1 MRGVVCSTCRYD
13 LRAIASVDDCVTCPE
28 CGSKH
33 QFLRRSFQYG
43 TVRCR
48 GCGYDV
54 TGIPVEN
61 GVLICPECGAERSE
75 LVLDRPGVM
84 PGFALAAVVM
94 IGPAVLLFG
103 LWFAFVTWLP
113 SVPRPVRALLLLGAA
128 ASALLAPAAV
138 AISRGRANAAPSR
151 LVFDEAAAGYALLVA
166 ALFVVVLIM
175 LVIR

>member
-1 MRGVVCSTCRYD
+1 MRGVVCSNCRYD
-13 LRAIASVDDCVTCPE
+13 LRAIAPVKDCVTCPE

-33 QFLRRSFQYG
+33 HFLRRSFQFG

-84 PGFALAAVVM
+84 PGFALAAMVM
-94 IGPAVLLFG
+94 IGPALLLFG
-103 LWFAFVTWLP
+103 LWFALATWLP
-113 SVPRPVRALLLLGAA
+113 SVPRPVRALVLLCAGVY
-128 ASALLAPAAV
+128 ALVGPAAV
-138 AISRGRANAAPSR
+138 AIARGRANAAPSR
-151 LVFDEAAAGYALLVA
+151 LVFDEVAAGYAMLVA
-166 ALFVVVLIM
+166 ALFIVVLIM
-175 LVIR
+175 LAIR